1 MVPAPMQEVTKLLL
15 LSVILD
21 DMENLLMQ
29 TEEKEEEWLLD
40 MEDLL
45 LEVKESLLQVKKR
58 LEWEAERQ
66 MVEPALLLLQQLGLQ
81 PTLL

>member
-29 TEEKEEEWLLD
+29 TVKKEEEWLLD

-81 PTLL
+81 PSLL